1 MKQKKL
7 IFIIIFLL
15 VIPNLIYAKGV
26 YQNYGEIEDI
36 QKGETTTP
44 FGAIVKSFISGFK
57 KIFSDIFSLEKKSI
71 PLNNDTILN
80 ENLKSK
86 GTILHFVMLNGTS
99 REINLAD
106 KKANLTLLD
115 PVTWDGAIFEFN
127 GKILKLPTGAKTYED
142 GFLLMKKGN
151 RKVNNTI
158 EAIIEIVYVGED
170 SQNCSHIKCFEGNL
184 NWFYCDG
191 TNFGIIQE
199 CDECIE
205 SDCMPKG
212 YLSRIIVQDPQIVKE
227 NMLKERTE
235 KGEKIDCTYINGTG
249 YGTECVD

>member
-1 MKQKKL
+1 MKKTS
-7 IFIIIFLL
+7 IFLL
-15 VIPNLIYAKGV
+15 VTLIITANLVYAKGV
-26 YQNYGEIEDI
+26 YQNYEEIEDI
-36 QKGETTTP
+36 QKGETATP
-44 FGAIVKSFISGFK
+44 LGVIVKSFISGFK
-57 KIFSDIFSLEKKSI
+57 QLLSNIFLFDKKSI
-71 PLNNDTILN
+71 PVNNDTILN
-80 ENLKSK
+80 DKLKSK

-115 PVTWDGAIFEFN
+115 PVTWSGAIFEFN
-127 GKILKLPTGAKTYED
+127 GKILKLGTGATAYED

-184 NWFYCDG
+184 HWFYCNG

-199 CDECIE
+199 CDECVE
-205 SDCMPKG
+205 SECMPKG
-212 YLSRIIVQDPQIVKE
+212 YLTRIIAQDPQIVKE
-227 NMLKERTE
+227 NMLKERME
-235 KGEKIDCTYINGTG
+235 IGEKIDCTYINGTG
-249 YGTECVD
+249 YGTECAD